1 MEHPILTGLCLQPE
15 TINPNGGL
23 PMKGVINKSMEC
35 PLHPFVHSADGI
47 FFFFGC
53 AESFF
58 YCLGFSL
65 AVAGEGYSLV
75 AVRVLLTEMTSLVQS
90 VGSRARRFSSHGTRF
105 Q

>member
-75 AVRVLLTEMTSLVQS
+75 AVHVLLTEMTSLVAERG
-90 VGSRARRFSSHGTRF
+90 V
-105 Q
+105 